1 MAAGQQTEH
10 EAAVAAAAEG
20 KVNSNEAGQAGVLCV
35 KCQKKNSILK
45 KVAVNKR
52 TPQDDNDDDDDVA
65 GREMCASRRLVPR
78 DIQPRPMRRM
88 CVCWFVALAAGS
100 RLLKC
105 NQ

>member
-10 EAAVAAAAEG
+10 EAAAAEG
-20 KVNSNEAGQAGVLCV
+20 KVNSNEAGQAGELCV

-52 TPQDDNDDDDDVA
+52 TPQDDNGDDDDVA

-88 CVCWFVALAAGS
+88 SVCWFVALAAGS

>member
-10 EAAVAAAAEG
+10 EAAGAEG

-45 KVAVNKR
+45 KVAVNKH

-78 DIQPRPMRRM
+78 DIQPRHMRRM
-88 CVCWFVALAAGS
+88 SVCWFVALAAGS

>member
-1 MAAGQQTEH
+1 MPE
-10 EAAVAAAAEG
+10 
-20 KVNSNEAGQAGVLCV
+20 
-35 KCQKKNSILK
+35 KNSILK
-45 KVAVNKR
+45 KVAVNKL
-52 TPQDDNDDDDDVA
+52 TPQDDNDDNDDDDDVA

-88 CVCWFVALAAGS
+88 SVCWFVALAAGS

>member
-10 EAAVAAAAEG
+10 EAAAAEG
-20 KVNSNEAGQAGVLCV
+20 KVGRQQGRGALC
-35 KCQKKNSILK
+35 KMPEKNSILK

-52 TPQDDNDDDDDVA
+52 TPQDDNDDDDVA
-65 GREMCASRRLVPR
+65 GREMCASCRLVPR
-78 DIQPRPMRRM
+78 DIQPRHMRRM
-88 CVCWFVALAAGS
+88 SVFWFVALAAGN